1 MPGDD
6 TLRSAA
12 EELYSLDPD
21 DFTERRGELAAQ
33 ARRDGDAVAAKAIGA
48 LRRPTKAASILN
60 RLAREEPDTVAG
72 LAELG
77 ADLRRAQRALDGSR
91 LRELTQQRRK
101 LIDAAARTAFRLSGL
116 ADPPAAVRSEVA
128 STLEA
133 ALADADVADQFA
145 TGTLVRSADWSG
157 FGDAGPTLAAVAPL
171 PSKPGSAMR
180 GPAKPGSARPG
191 PAKKAARTTDGPAT
205 RSEPT
210 ERERAERRR
219 QERLSAAQG
228 ALDEANAQLRSA
240 DEAEQE
246 RREQVDLLTEQLAD
260 ARRRLDEA
268 RLDTRRA
275 KGQLREAQR
284 RVDRARG

>member
-33 ARRDGDAVAAKAIGA
+33 ARRDGDAVAAKAIVG
-48 LRRPTKAASILN
+48 LRRPTKAAAILN
-60 RLAREEPDTVAG
+60 RLAREEPDTAAG

-77 ADLRRAQRALDGSR
+77 ADLRRAQRALDGAR

-133 ALADADVADQFA
+133 ALADPDVADQFA

-171 PSKPGSAMR
+171 PSKR
-180 GPAKPGSARPG
+180 GPATPGRTKPG
-191 PAKKAARTTDGPAT
+191 PAKKAARTTDGPGT

-210 ERERAERRR
+210 ERERSEQRR

-228 ALDEANAQLRSA
+228 ALDEANAQLQAA

-275 KGQLREAQR
+275 KGQVREAQR

>member
-1 MPGDD
+1 MGAMAGDD

-12 EELYSLDPD
+12 EELYALDPD
-21 DFTERRGELAAQ
+21 DFTERRGELAAR

-48 LRRPTKAASILN
+48 LRRPTKAAAILN

-77 ADLRRAQRALDGSR
+77 AGLRRAQRALDGAR

-133 ALADADVADQFA
+133 ALADPDVADQFA

-171 PSKPGSAMR
+171 PSKRGPSKS
-180 GPAKPGSARPG
+180 GPAKSG
-191 PAKKAARTTDGPAT
+191 PAKKAARTTDGPAK

-210 ERERAERRR
+210 ERERAEQRR

-228 ALDEANAQLRSA
+228 ALDEATAQLRAA

-275 KGQLREAQR
+275 KGQVREAQR
-284 RVDRARG
+284 RVDRARD